1 MGRAVI
7 LIVLGSCVIALMTGS
22 NMGIV
27 TTEGTKNVAESYKNY
42 TARSIAKDG
51 VDLCIMQLAGDRH
64 WRAGYAGYS
73 LSGGT
78 LAATLSTVDAEHVQI
93 QSTGLYMDRTKTI
106 TAVVH
111 LPPGDM
117 PVAFNYALASDGPL
131 TLNGTVDVLVNDPT
145 QNVNA
150 TIASNDR
157 IVTGTQVR
165 VEGFGYSTG
174 SITCN
179 PLDKLPTV
187 FVPHYN
193 PEGLPKYVP
202 NAPRVDIPDFNPDSY
217 KATADEVYEGDLA
230 LSGNQ
235 TYGNFSKPK
244 IVWVGGTLKLSG
256 GVDFNGAYIFIVKG
270 DILIT
275 GNVTST
281 GAGSLST
288 CGLYSSGSVKIS
300 GTPTVEGQIYATRD
314 LTVNGNATIIGSA
327 VVHSNEIT
335 VTTLTGSA
343 QVRYRG
349 ANPILTTPVWST
361 NPRPEMDSWW
371 E

>member
-7 LIVLGSCVIALMTGS
+7 LIVLGSCIIALMTGS

-27 TTEGTKNVAESYKNY
+27 TTEGTKSVAESFKSF

-51 VDLCIMQLAGDRH
+51 VDLCVMQLGCDRH
-64 WRAGYAGYS
+64 WREGYAGYPI
-73 LSGGT
+73 SGGAMNAT
-78 LAATLSTVDAEHVQI
+78 LATLDAEHVQI
-93 QSTGLYMDRTKTI
+93 QSTGFFMDRTKTI
-106 TAVVH
+106 TVVVH
-111 LPPGDM
+111 IPPGDM

-179 PLDKLPTV
+179 PLEKLPTV

-193 PEGLPKYVP
+193 PDGLPAYVP
-202 NAPRVDIPDFNPDSY
+202 NSAPVAIPDFNPDTY
-217 KATADEVYEGDLA
+217 KATADVVVEGDLS

-235 TYGNFSKPK
+235 VYGNFSKPK
-244 IVWVGGTLKLSG
+244 IVWVGGTLHLSG
-256 GVDFNGAYIFIVKG
+256 GVDFNGAYIFVVKG

-275 GNVTST
+275 GNVTSS
-281 GAGSLST
+281 GAGALST
-288 CGLYSSGSVKIS
+288 CGLYSAGSVKIS

-327 VVHSNEIT
+327 LVRSDDIT

-349 ANPILTTPVWST
+349 ANPILTTPIWST
-361 NPRPEMDSWW
+361 NPRPEIDSWW